1 MRKKRDTCRIQTDFF
16 FFWTNER
23 TMKYS
28 RVKCRWHNYEQSSRK
43 GKRQKK
49 VKNEDGRA
57 RKCIIEQHQRDTNR
71 KEEMGRRRPRE
82 MLLDVAACCGWVERR
97 RRKVAFF
104 FFFLREREIRHHCGG
119 VSRRMSSA
127 TNQRDGSILFSSWLF
142 LNRPNCWCKLRFCCR
157 RWVHTHKKKVSIS

>member
-1 MRKKRDTCRIQTDFF
+1 MHREWERKETRAVYKQIFER
-16 FFWTNER
+16 TNER

-104 FFFLREREIRHHCGG
+104 FFFFFWEREKSGIIAVVYLDECQ
-119 VSRRMSSA
+119 A
-127 TNQRDGSILFSSWLF
+127 PPTNVMDRSYFLRDFF
-142 LNRPNCWCKLRFCCR
+142 
-157 RWVHTHKKKVSIS
+157 